1 MNNWTHRHGEI
12 FSSLIMG
19 LESANIRY
27 FILRN
32 YEQLPNKNTSKDID
46 ILVDPNRIKEA
57 NQILQNVYKQHN
69 LTHIYLVRFTWVYC
83 WRGMDINNHLSIH
96 IDLIAGY
103 RMKGYEVFSFDELY
117 QQTMEYN
124 GFRVLNRYYEGLM
137 VFIYKQ
143 FGYKNPPLK
152 QEYKDIIY
160 AMHCQNPQ
168 FTTDLQTI
176 VGQPL
181 VKNITEAI
189 AVRDFDKMLSYS
201 QLLTAKLKQ
210 HSFKKDPIG
219 VLFRIIE
226 FYWLKFQR
234 IILCRRKYGKTFSV
248 MAPDGAGKTTFLNL
262 LIEDLG
268 FYYLREAELAHVLHF
283 RPEILPNLGAVG
295 EKAGMMKQD
304 KNFTTPHRAKPA
316 GFLSSLL
323 RITYYW
329 CDYVIGWF
337 FYTSK
342 DIQYDRFTVFDR
354 YSYDLLVDPRRTR
367 LGLPYWIRK
376 LYVALIPQPKLTFYL
391 DVEPEEIFRRKQE
404 LAPDEINRQVDEYRK
419 LVKSSKRFIVLNGNR
434 PIEQIK
440 NDAIEIILNKFCTK
454 LNHE

>member
-1 MNNWTHRHGEI
+1 MSNWDKRHGEI
-12 FSSLIMG
+12 LQDLIT
-19 LESANIRY
+19 AFKNADIKY

-32 YEQLPNKNTSKDID
+32 YEMLPNENTSKDVD
-46 ILVDPNRIKEA
+46 IIIEPSKIKAA
-57 NQILQNVYKQHN
+57 NIIIQQVYKQHN
-69 LTHIYLVRFTWVYC
+69 LTHKYLVRFTWVYC
-83 WRGMDINNHLSIH
+83 WHGMDIRNHLSIH

-160 AMHCQNPQ
+160 TTYCQNPQ

-181 VKNITEAI
+181 AKNITEAI
-189 AVRDFDKMLSYS
+189 AVKNFDKMLSYS
-201 QLLTAKLKQ
+201 QQLTVKLKQ
-210 HSFKKDPIG
+210 FSFKKDPIG

-234 IILCRRKYGKTFSV
+234 IILCRGKYGKTFSV
-248 MAPDGAGKTTFLNL
+248 MAPDGAGKTTFLESL
-262 LIEDLG
+262 LEDLA
-268 FYYLREAELAHVLHF
+268 FYFTKDGNYFTLLHF

-295 EKAGMMKQD
+295 EKAGVMKQD

-316 GFLSSLL
+316 GFLSSLI

-329 CDYVIGWF
+329 GDYILGWF
-337 FYTSK
+337 IYTSK

-367 LGLPYWIRK
+367 LGLPYWVRK
-376 LYVALIPQPKLTFYL
+376 FYVALMPQPKFTFYL

-404 LAPDEINRQVDEYRK
+404 LAPDEINRQVGEYRK
-419 LVKSSKRFIVLNGNR
+419 LVTSSKRFIVLNGNR
-434 PIEQIK
+434 PVEQIK
-440 NDAIEIILNKFCTK
+440 NDAVTTILDNFCQQIK
-454 LNHE
+454 

>member
-1 MNNWTHRHGEI
+1 MVCWDKRHGKI
-12 FSSLIMG
+12 L
-19 LESANIRY
+19 LDLVSAFNKADIKY

-32 YEQLPNKNTSKDID
+32 YEKLPNENASKDVD
-46 ILVDPNRIKEA
+46 IIIEPSKIKVA
-57 NQILQNVYKQHN
+57 NIIIHQVYKQHN
-69 LTHIYLVRFTWVYC
+69 LTHEYLVRFTWVYC
-83 WRGMDINNHLSIH
+83 WHGMDIKNHLSIH

-160 AMHCQNPQ
+160 ATCSNNTK
-168 FTTDLQTI
+168 FITDLQTI
-176 VGQPL
+176 VGRP
-181 VKNITEAI
+181 IAHSIISAI
-189 AVRDFDKMLSYS
+189 EKKDFDRMLSYS
-201 QLLTAKLKQ
+201 QQLTAKLKKF
-210 HSFKKDPIG
+210 SFKKDPIG
-219 VLFRIIE
+219 VLLRIIE

-234 IILCRRKYGKTFSV
+234 IILCRNKYEKTFSV
-248 MAPDGAGKTTFLNL
+248 MAPDGAGKTTFLESL
-262 LIEDLG
+262 LDDLA
-268 FYYLREAELAHVLHF
+268 FYFTKDQGYFTLLHF

-295 EKAGMMKQD
+295 EKAGVMKQD
-304 KNFTTPHRAKPA
+304 KNFTTPHRAQPA
-316 GFLSSLL
+316 GFLSSLI

-329 CDYVIGWF
+329 CDYVIGWII
-337 FYTSK
+337 YTSK

-367 LGLPYWIRK
+367 LNLPYWVRK
-376 LYVALIPQPKLTFYL
+376 LYVSMMPQPKFTFYL

-404 LAPDEINRQVDEYRK
+404 LAPDEINRQVSEYRK

-434 PIEQIK
+434 PVEQIK
-440 NDAIEIILNKFCTK
+440 NDAIKIILNSFCQQIK
-454 LNHE
+454 

>member
-1 MNNWTHRHGEI
+1 MNNWTHKHGEI
-12 FSSLIMG
+12 FSSLI
-19 LESANIRY
+19 LEFHKANIRY

-32 YEQLPNKNTSKDID
+32 YEQLPDVNPSKDVD
-46 ILVDPNRIKEA
+46 ILIEPYKIKKA
-57 NQILQNVYKQHN
+57 NEILQQIYKQHH

-117 QQTMEYN
+117 RQTMEYN

-160 AMHCQNPQ
+160 STYNQNPQ

-176 VGQPL
+176 VGQSL
-181 VKNITEAI
+181 AETITETI
-189 AVRDFDKMLSYS
+189 AEKNFDKMLSYS
-201 QLLTAKLKQ
+201 QRLTDKLKQ
-210 HSFKKDPIG
+210 FSFKKDPIG

-226 FYWLKFQR
+226 FYWLKFRR
-234 IILCRRKYGKTFSV
+234 IILYRRKYGKSFSV

-262 LIEDLG
+262 LIEDLE
-268 FYYLREAELAHVLHF
+268 FYYLRESELAHILHF
-283 RPEILPNLGAVG
+283 HPEILPNLGAVG
-295 EKAGMMKQD
+295 EKAGVMKQD

-316 GFLSSLL
+316 GFLSSLI

-337 FYTSK
+337 IYTSK

-376 LYVALIPQPKLTFYL
+376 LYVTLMPQPKFTFYL
-391 DVEPEEIFRRKQE
+391 DVEPEEIYRRKQE
-404 LAPDEINRQVDEYRK
+404 LAPDEINRQVVEYRK
-419 LVKSSKRFIVLNGNR
+419 LVKTSKRFIVLNGNR
-434 PIEQIK
+434 PVEQIK
-440 NDAIEIILNKFCTK
+440 DDAIKFILDKFCTK
-454 LNHE
+454 LK

>member
-1 MNNWTHRHGEI
+1 MNNWTRKHGEI
-12 FSSLIMG
+12 LFSLLSKFHK
-19 LESANIRY
+19 ANIRY

-32 YEQLPNKNTSKDID
+32 YEQLPNVNPSKDVD
-46 ILVDPNRIKEA
+46 ILIEPCKIKEA
-57 NQILQNVYKQHN
+57 NEIIQQVYKQHH

-83 WRGMDINNHLSIH
+83 WRGMDINNHQSIH

-117 QQTMEYN
+117 QQTIEYN

-160 AMHCQNPQ
+160 TTYRQNPQ

-176 VGQPL
+176 LGQPL
-181 VKNITEAI
+181 AKNITEAI
-189 AVRDFDKMLSYS
+189 AINDIDKMLSYS
-201 QLLTAKLKQ
+201 QQLTAKLKQ
-210 HSFKKDPIG
+210 YSFKKDPIG

-234 IILCRRKYGKTFSV
+234 IILNRKKYGKTFAV

-295 EKAGMMKQD
+295 EKAGVMKQD

-316 GFLSSLL
+316 GFLSSLI

-337 FYTSK
+337 IYTSK

-367 LGLPYWIRK
+367 LGLPYWVRK
-376 LYVALIPQPKLTFYL
+376 LYVVLMPQPKFTFYL

-404 LAPDEINRQVDEYRK
+404 LAPDEINRQVGEYRK
-419 LVKSSKRFIVLNGNR
+419 LVRSSKRFIVLNGNR
-434 PIEQIK
+434 PVEQIK
-440 NDAIEIILNKFCTK
+440 NDAVKIILDKFCIK
-454 LNHE
+454 LK

>member
-1 MNNWTHRHGEI
+1 MVKWDKRHGKI
-12 FSSLIMG
+12 L
-19 LESANIRY
+19 LDLVSAFNKAGIKY

-32 YEQLPNKNTSKDID
+32 YEKLPNENTSKDVD
-46 ILVDPNRIKEA
+46 IIIEPSKIKIA
-57 NQILQNVYKQHN
+57 NIIIQHVYKLHN
-69 LTHIYLVRFTWVYC
+69 LSHIYLVRFTWVYC
-83 WRGMDINNHLSIH
+83 WHGMDIKNHLSIH
-96 IDLIAGY
+96 IDLITGY

-117 QQTMEYN
+117 HQTMEYN

-143 FGYKNPPLK
+143 FGYKNPSLK

-160 AMHCQNPQ
+160 ATHCQNPQ
-168 FTTDLQTI
+168 FTIDLQTI

-181 VKNITEAI
+181 AKNITEAI
-189 AVRDFDKMLSYS
+189 TVRDFDKMLSYS
-201 QLLTAKLKQ
+201 QLLTTKLKQ
-210 HSFKKDPIG
+210 YSFKKDPIG

-226 FYWLKFQR
+226 FYWLKLQR
-234 IILCRRKYGKTFSV
+234 IILNRKKYGKTFSV
-248 MAPDGAGKTTFLNL
+248 IAPDGAGKTTFLESL
-262 LIEDLG
+262 LDDLA
-268 FYYLREAELAHVLHF
+268 FYFTKERSYFTLLHF

-316 GFLSSLL
+316 GFLSSLI

-354 YSYDLLVDPRRTR
+354 YSYDLLIDPRRTR
-367 LGLPYWIRK
+367 LSLPYWIRK
-376 LYVALIPQPKLTFYL
+376 LYVTLMPHPRFTFYL
-391 DVEPEEIFRRKQE
+391 DVEPDEIFRRKQE
-404 LAPDEINRQVDEYRK
+404 LTPEEINRQIREYHK
-419 LVKSSKRFIVLNGNR
+419 LVKSSNRFKVLNANR
-434 PIEQIK
+434 PVEMIRD
-440 NDAIEIILNKFCTK
+440 DAIKIILDCFCK
-454 LNHE
+454 KII